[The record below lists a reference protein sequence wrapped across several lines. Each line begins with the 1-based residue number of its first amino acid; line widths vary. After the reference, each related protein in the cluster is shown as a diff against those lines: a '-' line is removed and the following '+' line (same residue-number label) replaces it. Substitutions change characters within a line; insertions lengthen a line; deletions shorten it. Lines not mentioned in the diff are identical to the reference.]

1 MRTSV
6 HTCRPSDDV
15 LTALSLMTDRRV
27 RRLPVVDDAG
37 RLVGIVSLN
46 DAVLPAGAGRNAVRP
61 GAVLDAFKAVCA
73 HPIPVPMSEGAA
85 AEKTGASE
93 NSVSRAVGCSA
104 NRLLIATP
112 CCGIRRACGEFG
124 SPAAIAFVAAPE
136 GPGHTRRSSP
146 RQWGLAGRHQ
156 SLLLHSSSES
166 LQRDVITRQG
176 QTEFLDAVTDL
187 VPVQSQHRPGACLI
201 SPAAAKRLD

>member
-15 LTALSLMTDRRV
+15 LTALSPMTGRRV

-73 HPIPVPMSEGAA
+73 HPIPVPMSEP

-112 CCGIRRACGEFG
+112 CCGIRRALARRLR
-124 SPAAIAFVAAPE
+124 SRSWRPRKDQD
-136 GPGHTRRSSP
+136 TRDDHLHANGDSQDDINRCYCIRHRS
-146 RQWGLAGRHQ
+146 HCN
-156 SLLLHSSSES
+156 
-166 LQRDVITRQG
+166 
-176 QTEFLDAVTDL
+176 VT
-187 VPVQSQHRPGACLI
+187 
-201 SPAAAKRLD
+201 